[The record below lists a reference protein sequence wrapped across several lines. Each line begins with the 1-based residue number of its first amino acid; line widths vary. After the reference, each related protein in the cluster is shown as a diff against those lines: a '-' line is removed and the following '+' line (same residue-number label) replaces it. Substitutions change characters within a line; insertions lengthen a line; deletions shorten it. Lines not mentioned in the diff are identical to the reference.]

1 MQTDVVFIACG
12 RGWAGG
18 WGGFVR
24 SHPTV
29 QLMALLGNRALW
41 YWPRREKAALPNL
54 LFSALIAG
62 RFFSSL
68 FFKLPLAEKAALALL
83 LNLFV
88 CPSAA
93 CFQRASER
101 NCLLC

>member
-1 MQTDVVFIACG
+1 MLCLLH
-12 RGWAGG
+12 AGG
-18 WGGFVR
+18 AGGGGVFRVF
-24 SHPTV
+24 SPHSSAHGAPGE
-29 QLMALLGNRALW
+29 LSALVLA
-41 YWPRREKAALPNL
+41 RREKAALPNL